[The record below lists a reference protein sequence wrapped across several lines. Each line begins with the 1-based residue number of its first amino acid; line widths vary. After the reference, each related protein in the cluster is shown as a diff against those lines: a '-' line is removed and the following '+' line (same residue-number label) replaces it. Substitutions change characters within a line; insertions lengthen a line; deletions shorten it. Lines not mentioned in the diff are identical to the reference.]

1 MRVVRSLEPSS
12 RPTWWTLDR
21 STPPLSTPTTYT
33 GPHSKSCLK
42 WNRWGDGDWLKP
54 REGWNSSLYFLCYLV
69 FGINWPKSVVFYLYG
84 QTGSYGGSREKLGT
98 DLNGGGGQYLVC
110 IETLPCSSFVNL
122 SLAQND
128 PKRWDYICMDKQ
140 GSYGGSREV
149 TKILK

>member
-1 MRVVRSLEPSS
+1 M
-12 RPTWWTLDR
+12 
-21 STPPLSTPTTYT
+21 
-33 GPHSKSCLK
+33 
-42 WNRWGDGDWLKP
+42 
-54 REGWNSSLYFLCYLV
+54 
-69 FGINWPKSVVFYLYG
+69 VFYLYG

-98 DLNGGGGQYLVC
+98 DLNVGGVGQYLVC